1 MVDEI
6 KVMGGMLMLM
16 LFVEVYMGLKMGFVD
31 VVENNL
37 LLYEEIKYYEVVFD
51 YLEMQYVMML
61 EVLVFLKK
69 IWDMLLLQEQVV
81 ICKVVV
87 DLVLYYQKLWIVCEV
102 FVQQLVMKGGVKI
115 LLVVQIDCVVF
126 VKVMQLLW
134 IKYEKMLQMKQ
145 IVDEIE
151 VIK

>member
-51 YLEMQYVMML
+51 YLEM
-61 EVLVFLKK
+61 
-69 IWDMLLLQEQVV
+69 
-81 ICKVVV
+81 
-87 DLVLYYQKLWIVCEV
+87 
-102 FVQQLVMKGGVKI
+102 
-115 LLVVQIDCVVF
+115 
-126 VKVMQLLW
+126 
-134 IKYEKMLQMKQ
+134 
-145 IVDEIE
+145 
-151 VIK
+151 